1 MNLCSTNN
9 LACVLLFFIII
20 VRAAGKREETETI
33 FNNLMTDSLSLTN
46 SQTLS
51 SSVRYGERGR
61 IKEDLQHIGGAEEAR
76 EIDDGTGI

>member
-1 MNLCSTNN
+1 MNELVFNQQLGLCIIIIT
-9 LACVLLFFIII
+9 III

-51 SSVRYGERGR
+51 SSVRYGER
-61 IKEDLQHIGGAEEAR
+61 EGG
-76 EIDDGTGI
+76 